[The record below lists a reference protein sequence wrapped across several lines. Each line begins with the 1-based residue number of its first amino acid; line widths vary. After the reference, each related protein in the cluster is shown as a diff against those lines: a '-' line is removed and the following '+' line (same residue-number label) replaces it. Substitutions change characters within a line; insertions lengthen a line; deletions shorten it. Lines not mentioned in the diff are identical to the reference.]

1 MKKAVIDGVNYIK
14 EDDLI
19 ELMVEHVTE
28 YEDLKA
34 LYTCKNDELRTY
46 DELFSFYMKD
56 DEIYNKFKR
65 EYLKKRYN
73 ALMRIGT

>member
-19 ELMVEHVTE
+19 EHMVEHVTE

-34 LYTCKNDELRTY
+34 LYTGKNDELRTY

-56 DEIYNKFKR
+56 EEIYNKFKR